1 LWYRHISPGRFKS
14 KLWLPKTV
22 KKNKE
27 DISKKDIIKILNNC
41 SDIRLKTY
49 VMLLAAK
56 RMNVEEASY
65 FSIKND
71 FASNPVRIHIR
82 GENTKPK

>member
-1 LWYRHISPGRFKS
+1 
-14 KLWLPKTV
+14 
-22 KKNKE
+22 
-27 DISKKDIIKILNNC
+27 
-41 SDIRLKTY
+41 
-49 VMLLAAK
+49 MLLAAK